1 MYNDICVSQISF
13 LRGAE
18 IRYSFLVLYIANK
31 LSLNIFAKYF
41 KIRKRRLFS
50 HISSKIYAVIHKDAL
65 RIRFSYIKGSENW
78 KFTLSLTPGY
88 KQCFLTLKYEILP
101 MICFLSH
108 LSKALFW
115 YYLPLRPTFTI
126 SLHCV
131 FQMCVPV
138 NGER

>member
-1 MYNDICVSQISF
+1 MYYDICVPQISF
-13 LRGAE
+13 LGDAE
-18 IRYSFLVLYIANK
+18 IRYSFHVLYIANK

-41 KIRKRRLFS
+41 KIRKRRLFRQ
-50 HISSKIYAVIHKDAL
+50 ISSKIYVMIHKDAL
-65 RIRFSYIKGSENW
+65 RIHFSYIKGRENW

-88 KQCFLTLKYEILP
+88 KQCFLILKCEILP

-115 YYLPLRPTFTI
+115 YSLSLRLTFTI
-126 SLHCV
+126 SPHCSV
-131 FQMCVPV
+131 QMCVPV